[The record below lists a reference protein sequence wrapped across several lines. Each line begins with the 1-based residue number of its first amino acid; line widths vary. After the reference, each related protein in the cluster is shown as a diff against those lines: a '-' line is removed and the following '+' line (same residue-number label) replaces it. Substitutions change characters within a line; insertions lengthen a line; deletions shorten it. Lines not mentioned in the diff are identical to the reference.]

1 MGIKCCKNCVALKR
15 HIGCHA
21 TCAEY
26 LSEKKEH
33 DELRDKE
40 RKWREAENGIYD
52 QRARGV
58 YKALHNR
65 RK

>member
-1 MGIKCCKNCVALKR
+1 MGIKCCKNCVAPKR

-40 RKWREAENGIYD
+40 RKWREAENGIYI
-52 QRARGV
+52 
-58 YKALHNR
+58 
-65 RK
+65 

>member
-1 MGIKCCKNCVALKR
+1 MGIKCCKNCVAPKR

-40 RKWREAENGIYD
+40 RK
-52 QRARGV
+52 
-58 YKALHNR
+58 
-65 RK
+65 